1 MEGTPMRKLATVLAA
16 VLALSACGTGTTP
29 PGGEAPAGNGPTRTI
44 KHAMGETQVPDKPQR
59 IVVLDT
65 DKLDSMY
72 SLGLTPVGA
81 AAADANN
88 KMPAYLGTG
97 FAAVKSVGTLQEPD
111 LDAIRALNPD
121 LILGSKFRQEK
132 FYDELSSI
140 APTVFTEL
148 VGITWKDNFLLDA
161 DAAGKKAE
169 AQALLDKYTARAAG
183 LNRTSQKVSIV
194 RFRPDEIR
202 VYGPDSFSGI
212 VLKDAGVPRPDRQLL
227 ADKSDKR
234 FDKVSP
240 ERIQEVD
247 GDVIFVSAFGEKA
260 AQRQAEVTAGPLWT
274 KLSAVAAG
282 RVHVVDDETWMT
294 GIGVTAADKILDDLT
309 KYLAP

>member
-1 MEGTPMRKLATVLAA
+1 MRKFATVLAA
-16 VLALSACGTGTTP
+16 VLALAVPVLTACGTGTTP
-29 PGGEAPAGNGPTRTI
+29 PGGDASATNGPTRTI
-44 KHAMGETQVPDKPQR
+44 KHAMGETQIPAQPQR
-59 IVVLDT
+59 VVVLDT

-81 AAADANN
+81 AAADASN
-88 KMPAYLGTG
+88 KMPAYLGSG
-97 FAAVKSVGTLQEPD
+97 FASVKSVGTLQEPD
-111 LDAIRALNPD
+111 LDAIRALDPD

-161 DAAGKKAE
+161 DAVGKKPE
-169 AQALLDKYTARAAG
+169 AQALLDKYKERAAG
-183 LNRTSQKVSIV
+183 LKKTTQKVSIV

-212 VLKDAGVPRPDRQLL
+212 VLGDAGVPRPDRQLL
-227 ADKSDKR
+227 ADKTDKR

-240 ERIQEVD
+240 ERVQEVD
-247 GDVIFVSAFGEKA
+247 GDVIFVSAFGDKA
-260 AQRQAEVTAGPLWT
+260 AQQQAAVTAGPLWG

-282 RVHVVDDETWMT
+282 RVFVVDDETWMT
-294 GIGVTAADKILDDLT
+294 GIGVTAAGKILD
-309 KYLAP
+309 

>member
-1 MEGTPMRKLATVLAA
+1 MRKIATVLAA

-29 PGGEAPAGNGPTRTI
+29 PGDAPAPGATRTI
-44 KHAMGETQVPDKPQR
+44 KHAMGETQVPEKPQR

-65 DKLDSMY
+65 DKLDSMS
-72 SLGLTPVGA
+72 SLGITPIGA
-81 AAADANN
+81 ATAEANA
-88 KMPAYLGTG
+88 KMPGYLGNTL
-97 FAAVKSVGTLQEPD
+97 ASVKSVGTLQEPD
-111 LDAIRALNPD
+111 LDAIRELKPD

-132 FYDELSSI
+132 FYDELSTI

-161 DAAGKKAE
+161 DAVGKKAE
-169 AQALLDKYTARAAG
+169 AQALLDKYTQRAAN
-183 LNRTSQKVSIV
+183 LKRTSQKVSIV

-212 VLKDAGVPRPDRQLL
+212 VLKDSGVPRPERQLL
-227 ADKSDKR
+227 ADKKDKR

-240 ERIQEVD
+240 ERVQEVD

-260 AQRQAEVTAGPLWT
+260 AQRQAEVTAGPLWM

-282 RVHVVDDETWMT
+282 KVFVVDDEIWMT
-294 GIGVTAADKILDDLT
+294 GIGVTAANKILDDLQ
-309 KYLAP
+309 KHLS

>member
-1 MEGTPMRKLATVLAA
+1 MRKIATVLVA

-29 PGGEAPAGNGPTRTI
+29 PGDAPAPGATRTI

-65 DKLDSMY
+65 DKLDSMA
-72 SLGLTPVGA
+72 SLGITPIGA
-81 AAADANN
+81 ATAEANA
-88 KMPAYLGTG
+88 KMPGYLGNTL
-97 FAAVKSVGTLQEPD
+97 ASVKSVGTLQEPD
-111 LDAIRALNPD
+111 LDAIRELKPD

-132 FYDELSSI
+132 FYDELSTI

-148 VGITWKDNFLLDA
+148 VGITWKENFLLDA
-161 DAAGKKAE
+161 DAVGKKPE
-169 AQALLDKYTARAAG
+169 AQALLDKYTKRAAD
-183 LNRTSQKVSIV
+183 LKRTSQKVSIV

-212 VLKDAGVPRPDRQLL
+212 VLKDSGVPRPERQLL
-227 ADKSDKR
+227 ADKKDKR

-240 ERIQEVD
+240 ERVQEVD

-260 AQRQAEVTAGPLWT
+260 AQRQAEVTAGPLWM

-282 RVHVVDDETWMT
+282 KVFVVDDEIWMT
-294 GIGVTAADKILDDLT
+294 GIGVTAANKILDDLQ
-309 KYLAP
+309 KHLS